1 MQHSVKTTNPHKNYA
16 ELLESKLA
24 KLEASCSDITDE
36 RAEFETDNDGYN
48 PGVPEERKE
57 PRRRAATG
65 PIDLDL
71 VDDGA
76 YDSHSDPESDV
87 FGVYWDIWG
96 WSILRFW

>member
-48 PGVPEERKE
+48 PGVREERKE
-57 PRRRAATG
+57 PRQARSQKKRPRYRGQSNCYSLARARRL
-65 PIDLDL
+65 P
-71 VDDGA
+71 
-76 YDSHSDPESDV
+76 P
-87 FGVYWDIWG
+87 
-96 WSILRFW
+96 